1 MASLL
6 NGGIA
11 FITGA
16 GSDSRLKNDSTP
28 GIGRATG
35 KQFAHY
41 GAKGL
46 VLTDINEAGLQQTKE
61 EIQAK
66 YPAIEIETIQMD
78 VTNESSIVSAHK
90 AAVERFG
97 RIDYAVNNAGTPG
110 HMVASSESS
119 FSEFKF
125 GIDVN
130 LFGVW
135 MCQREQ
141 LKQMESQQADE
152 RFFPIPVDA
161 LERRDETQET
171 GAKGSIVNLSSI
183 YGHTCG
189 KNTTSYCA
197 AKHAVLGMTRS
208 DGANYAKSG
217 IRVNAVC
224 PGYTDTPMLRMP
236 GAGRSVGM
244 DEYLR
249 VCPMGRLGEAREIAD
264 VIVFLSS
271 PMASY
276 VTGQDIPVDGGF
288 LIV

>member
-1 MASLL
+1 METKMGCSV
-6 NGGIA
+6 
-11 FITGA
+11 
-16 GSDSRLKNDSTP
+16 S

-46 VLTDINEAGLQQTKE
+46 VLTDINEAGLQQSKE
-61 EIQAK
+61 EILAK
-66 YPAIEIETIQMD
+66 YPKIEIETIKMD
-78 VTNESSIVSAHK
+78 VTNEQSIISAHE
-90 AAVERFG
+90 AAVKRFG

-110 HMVASSESS
+110 HMIASSQSTYA
-119 FSEFKF
+119 EFKF
-125 GIDVN
+125 GVDIN

-141 LKQMESQQADE
+141 LKQMESQQPNQ
-152 RFFPIPVDA
+152 R
-161 LERRDETQET
+161 
-171 GAKGSIVNLSSI
+171 GAKGSIVNISSI

-197 AKHAVLGMTRS
+197 AKHAVLGITRS

-236 GAGRSVGM
+236 GAGSAVGM
-244 DEYLR
+244 DEYIN

>member
-6 NGGIA
+6 DGGIA

-16 GSDSRLKNDSTP
+16 GS

-46 VLTDINEAGLQQTKE
+46 VLTDINEAGLQQTKD
-61 EIQAK
+61 EIHAS
-66 YPAIEIETIQMD
+66 YPGVEIETIRMD
-78 VTNESSIVSAHK
+78 VTNESSIVAAHK
-90 AAVERFG
+90 AAIDRFG

-110 HMVASSESS
+110 HMVASSESTY
-119 FSEFKF
+119 EQFKF
-125 GIDVN
+125 GIDIN

-135 MCQREQ
+135 LCQREQ
-141 LKQMESQQADE
+141 LKLMVSQQPNQ
-152 RFFPIPVDA
+152 R
-161 LERRDETQET
+161 

-197 AKHAVLGMTRS
+197 AKHAVLGMTKS
-208 DGANYAKSG
+208 DAANYAKSG

-224 PGYTDTPMLRMP
+224 PGFTDTPMIRMP
-236 GAGRSVGM
+236 GAGSSVGM
-244 DEYLR
+244 DEYLQT
-249 VCPMGRLGEAREIAD
+249 CPMGRLGEAREIAD

-276 VTGQDIPVDGGF
+276 VTGQDIPVDGVERDISTVSDLKATG
-288 LIV
+288 L

>member
-16 GSDSRLKNDSTP
+16 GS

-119 FSEFKF
+119 LSEFKF

-152 RFFPIPVDA
+152 RFFPIPIGA
-161 LERRDETQET
+161 LERR
-171 GAKGSIVNLSSI
+171 GSIVNLSSI

-244 DEYLR
+244 DDYLR